1 MKCVIFI
8 VKLKKSESLYFMI
21 NTKKDQLSTKTIVF
35 GNMRMPNHEK
45 FISEKLVSTW
55 SVRITDKINVVKKKL
70 FNVK

>member
-1 MKCVIFI
+1 
-8 VKLKKSESLYFMI
+8 MI

-35 GNMRMPNHEK
+35 GNMRMPNQEK

>member
-35 GNMRMPNHEK
+35 GNMRMPNQEK